1 MLYNKAMKRE
11 DASKEI
17 IELFIRMVNKYN
29 ALEKIPARHGTRHAL
44 YHSERHMLDKIGDNT
59 GMNVSEFA
67 AAAGVTKG
75 AISQLVTRLD
85 KKGIVRRYKKS
96 TNDKEVF
103 LELTK
108 SGQEVY
114 KKHKK
119 INEQTILPLNEEL
132 NKHSDE
138 KVEFLLEM
146 FKWFDDY
153 LDSSRKKMEE
163 HHKQGS

>member
-1 MLYNKAMKRE
+1 MLYNKNMKRE
-11 DASKEI
+11 ETSKEL
-17 IELFIRMVNKYN
+17 IELFIRMVTKYN
-29 ALEKIPARHGTRHAL
+29 SLEKIPARHGTRHNL

-59 GMNVSEFA
+59 DMNVTEFA

-75 AISQLVTRLD
+75 AISQLVTKLE

-114 KKHKK
+114 EKHKE
-119 INEQTILPLNEEL
+119 INKQTIMPLNEEL
-132 NKHSDE
+132 SKHSDE

-153 LDSSRKKMEE
+153 LDSSKKKMEE
-163 HHKQGS
+163 HHK

>member
-1 MLYNKAMKRE
+1 
-11 DASKEI
+11 
-17 IELFIRMVNKYN
+17 MVNKYN
-29 ALEKIPARHGTRHAL
+29 ALEKVPARHGTRHNL
-44 YHSERHMLDKIGDNT
+44 CHSERHMLDKIGDNT
-59 GMNVSEFA
+59 GMNVTEFA

-75 AISQLVTRLD
+75 AISQLVTKLE

-119 INEQTILPLNEEL
+119 INERTIQPLNEEL
-132 NKHSDE
+132 SKHSDE
-138 KVEFLLEM
+138 EVEFLLNM
-146 FKWFDDY
+146 FKWFNDF
-153 LDSSRKKMEE
+153 LDLSRKQMEE
-163 HHKQGS
+163 HHKKGY

>member
-1 MLYNKAMKRE
+1 VKRK

-29 ALEKIPARHGTRHAL
+29 SLEKIPARHGTRHNL

-59 GMNVSEFA
+59 GMNVTEFA
-67 AAAGVTKG
+67 DAAGVTKG
-75 AISQLVTRLD
+75 AISQLVSKLE

-108 SGQEVY
+108 TGQEVHRQ
-114 KKHKK
+114 HKK
-119 INEQTILPLNEEL
+119 INEQSIIPLDEEL
-132 NKHSDE
+132 SKHSDE
-138 KVEFLLEM
+138 KVEFLLAM

-153 LDSSRKKMEE
+153 LDLSKKKMEE
-163 HHKQGS
+163 HYKKGC